1 MMKKYILLGLMAGV
15 SISAL
20 LVLLYRKDLA
30 GDEFHGYFDLPEDAD
45 ELFGDAFRELPDR
58 I

>member
-1 MMKKYILLGLMAGV
+1 MKKYILLGLMAGV

-20 LVLLYRKDLA
+20 LLFLHRRNVA